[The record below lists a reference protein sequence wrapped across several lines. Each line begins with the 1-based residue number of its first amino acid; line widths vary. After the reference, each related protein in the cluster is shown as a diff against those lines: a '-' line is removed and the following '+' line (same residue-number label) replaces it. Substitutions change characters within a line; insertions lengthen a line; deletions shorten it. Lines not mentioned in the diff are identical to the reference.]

1 MLTIPLCLSS
11 EHIAA
16 ARAVLC
22 PGMKR
27 GALRRSEVLEV
38 PALACR
44 ARSVGG
50 MGVDAVL
57 VVGRL
62 AVRQDACL
70 VDRQPEAVR
79 KRRHR
84 HRHGLDLRGR
94 RRLRAEMFR
103 RCTTDSENGNAHAPA
118 VAPIG
123 RGEQHIERTIADHIE
138 RTVRVDLDMIVREEL
153 PVVPRRPVQVE
164 FSLLLVA

>member
-1 MLTIPLCLSS
+1 MLPIPLCLSS

-22 PGMKR
+22 PGVKR
-27 GALRRSEVLEV
+27 GTLVRAEVLEV
-38 PALACR
+38 PSLACR

-62 AVRQDACL
+62 AVCQDARL

-79 KRRHR
+79 KRCHH

-103 RCTTDSENGNAHAPA
+103 RCTTGSENGNAHTPA

-123 RGEQHIERTIADHIE
+123 RGEQRIKRTIADHIE
-138 RTVRVDLDMIVREEL
+138 RTVRIDLDMIVGEEL
-153 PVVPRRPVQVE
+153 PVVPRRPVEVDL
-164 FSLLLVA
+164 SLLLVA